1 MDLLGCNQF
10 RISPLQPIR
19 MSIPRICQETHTRQ
33 CQDVLMHLLYSGNC
47 EALLRSL
54 IMQSI
59 HNIAADHPA
68 SEGVRQALIPFI
80 PSDSCPP
87 AMLRSIFFILLNQDS
102 KMRDSLCTQRTL
114 PYLQTLCP
122 HKACRLYDH
131 LKETVVVE
139 WVKNEN
145 VHLLEFVESLKEAY
159 LVS

>member
-1 MDLLGCNQF
+1 
-10 RISPLQPIR
+10 
-19 MSIPRICQETHTRQ
+19 MSMPRICQETHTRQ
-33 CQDVLMHLLYSGNC
+33 CQDVLMHLLYSGHC
-47 EALLRSL
+47 EQLLHSL

-80 PSDSCPP
+80 PPPNCPP

-102 KMRDSLCTQRTL
+102 KMRDSLCTSRTL
-114 PYLQTLCP
+114 PYLPPLCP

-145 VHLLEFVESLKEAY
+145 MHLLEFVESLKEAY